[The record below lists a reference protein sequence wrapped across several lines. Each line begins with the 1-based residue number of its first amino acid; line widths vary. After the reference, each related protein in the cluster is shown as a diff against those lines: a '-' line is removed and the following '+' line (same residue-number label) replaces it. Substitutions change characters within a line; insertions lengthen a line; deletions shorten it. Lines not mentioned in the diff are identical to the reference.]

1 MFEYLI
7 PLLLFGGLMVLMH
20 KFGLGC
26 GGHSHAGKH
35 GEGQHH
41 HDAPGSEGAPQVA
54 ASSCC
59 GGPKAAEA
67 AAPQPEAPGKRPA
80 APATLPEEFDGQ
92 KPIVRS

>member
-7 PLLLFGGLMVLMH
+7 PLLLFGGLMFLMH
-20 KFGLGC
+20 RFGMGC
-26 GGHSHAGKH
+26 GSHSHGGKH

-41 HDAPGSEGAPQVA
+41 HDTQGSEGAPRVA

-59 GGPKAAEA
+59 GGAKPAAEV
-67 AAPQPEAPGKRPA
+67 PQVDEGGKRLSASP
-80 APATLPEEFDGQ
+80 APAEELDGQ